1 MCPCKSGLKYKK
13 CCNLNEK
20 EFVKYLDT
28 RITEPEA
35 IVHMFNKD
43 KIVRQCLH
51 PNNAECKNE
60 QVIGAHSIARKR
72 ILDNLQL
79 DGKVKKIYLGYNNQ
93 QMLSIKIKGIDIKRA
108 SVFFGFCKKHDD
120 LFQPIDNFDFYP
132 EDVQQNFLFSY
143 RAFCFEYHQLDES
156 IKANQK
162 LFLESKRVHE
172 KVSGTLSMLNKQKN
186 KLNEYQNKY
195 NKMIINNNHSDIISK
210 SFIYKGK
217 AQIAVSSAIFPFYD
231 IKNNEI
237 ADDIDDSKMIT
248 LNIFPQNEKTYVVF
262 NWFNIDNSV
271 FSNFISQFEG
281 LNLKDQISFLNNTVT
296 LYARRS
302 LLFNPTLWSEL
313 TTSEKHAVK
322 SSYNPAFISL
332 NNLLRTPQYN
342 LFKNIESLS
351 N

>member
-1 MCPCKSGLKYKK
+1 
-13 CCNLNEK
+13 
-20 EFVKYLDT
+20 
-28 RITEPEA
+28 
-35 IVHMFNKD
+35 
-43 KIVRQCLH
+43 
-51 PNNAECKNE
+51 
-60 QVIGAHSIARKR
+60 
-72 ILDNLQL
+72 
-79 DGKVKKIYLGYNNQ
+79 
-93 QMLSIKIKGIDIKRA
+93 
-108 SVFFGFCKKHDD
+108 
-120 LFQPIDNFDFYP
+120 
-132 EDVQQNFLFSY
+132 
-143 RAFCFEYHQLDES
+143 
-156 IKANQK
+156 
-162 LFLESKRVHE
+162 
-172 KVSGTLSMLNKQKN
+172 
-186 KLNEYQNKY
+186 
-195 NKMIINNNHSDIISK
+195 MIINNNHSDIISK